1 MEDIDIEN
9 LDFDAYNR
17 EIYQERENKTEL
29 KDKNNYSIHL
39 DALKK
44 YKEGINAYVKDYF
57 DKNLIF
63 EENEVKERKFLKN
76 KN

>member
-17 EIYQERENKTEL
+17 EIYLEKENQYKSPINDNL
-29 KDKNNYSIHL
+29 HKVHK

-44 YKEGINAYVKDYF
+44 FKLEIDSFVEEYKRTNKLYEENINQK
-57 DKNLIF
+57 
-63 EENEVKERKFLKN
+63 EENEI
-76 KN
+76 

>member
-17 EIYQERENKTEL
+17 EIYLEKENQYKSPINDNL
-29 KDKNNYSIHL
+29 HK

-44 YKEGINAYVKDYF
+44 FKLEIDSFVEEYKRTNKLYEENINK
-57 DKNLIF
+57 K
-63 EENEVKERKFLKN
+63 EENEI
-76 KN
+76 

>member
-17 EIYQERENKTEL
+17 EIYLEKENQYKRRINDNL
-29 KDKNNYSIHL
+29 HK

-44 YKEGINAYVKDYF
+44 FKLEIDSFVEEYKRTNKLYEENINQK
-57 DKNLIF
+57 
-63 EENEVKERKFLKN
+63 EENEI
-76 KN
+76 

>member
-17 EIYQERENKTEL
+17 EIYLEKENQYKSPINDNL
-29 KDKNNYSIHL
+29 HK

-44 YKEGINAYVKDYF
+44 FKLEIDSFVEEYKRTNKLYEENTNQK
-57 DKNLIF
+57 
-63 EENEVKERKFLKN
+63 EENEI
-76 KN
+76 